1 MEEKSGDPKLEK
13 IRNHAFSL
21 LSFRQRQ
28 TTNLHID
35 PEIYRRGEAI
45 GPEFQKIRAER
56 DSILVFADDDPF
68 ANFGHPCR
76 YLLYEAESGDFEAER
91 PARFPPVRDVR
102 EPRKLIPFHEPKKF
116 IVDPNLFR
124 VRWPIWRCPILR
136 RKGRRYAILFSGMS
150 NKRHLNDME
159 FLYRTLVDI
168 YGFDTANI
176 QVLNYDGTLNTQD
189 GVQAQWPGDSSAYRI
204 QVDGEGNQAGFES
217 AIDSLKPRLKAA
229 DTLLIHCNNHGD
241 YDNTPGSAYLCT
253 YSNWGQYYNAD
264 FSAKIAELP
273 HFRQLIVM
281 LEQCN
286 SGGFNASII
295 ANSPADATS
304 VASAA
309 TESQSSYVTADGN
322 WDPFARDWIA
332 AQAGSDPFGAAL
344 AFNPDSN
351 GNGEVEA
358 SEAFDYADAVKDP
371 RDSPNFSQS
380 SAAGGAIGLGQ
391 DYHIWWWWC
400 IILREILEER
410 RFRIPPEEY
419 GDRLKRLIPEL
430 EKLTEHIDKQSDA
443 LRTETAER
451 LRALVDD
458 HFR

>member
-1 MEEKSGDPKLEK
+1 MAQTSDDPKLEK
-13 IRNHAFSL
+13 IRDHAFSR
-21 LSFRQRQ
+21 LSFQQRE
-28 TTNLHID
+28 TTNLHLD
-35 PEIYRRGEAI
+35 PQIHRRGDII
-45 GPEFQKIRAER
+45 GPEFQEIRAKH
-56 DSILVFADDDPF
+56 DSLLVFADDDPF
-68 ANFGHPCR
+68 ANFGHSCR
-76 YLLYEAESGDFEAER
+76 YLLYDAKSGDFDSER

-116 IVDPNLFR
+116 IADPNLFR
-124 VRWPIWRCPILR
+124 IRWPIWRCPVLWAE
-136 RKGRRYAILFSGMS
+136 GTRYAILYSGMS

-159 FLYRTLVDI
+159 FLYRTLIDI
-168 YGFDTANI
+168 YNFDPSHI
-176 QVLNYDGTLNTQD
+176 QVISYDGTLNTQD
-189 GVQAQWPGDSSAYRI
+189 GVQAHWPGDGSAYRI
-204 QVDGEGNQAGFES
+204 QVNGQGNRAAFEN
-217 AIDSLKPRLKAA
+217 AVNNLKPELKAD
-229 DTLLIHCNNHGD
+229 DTILIHCNNHGD
-241 YDNTPGSAYLCT
+241 YDGTPGSSYLCT
-253 YSNWGQYYNAD
+253 YPSWGKYYNAD
-264 FSAKIAELP
+264 FSAKIGELP

-295 ANSPADATS
+295 ANSPASASS

-309 TESQSSYVTADGN
+309 IESQSSYVTADGN

-332 AQAGSDPFGAAL
+332 AQTGSNPFGAAL

-351 GNGEVEA
+351 GNGKIEA
-358 SEAFDYADAVKDP
+358 SEAFNYANTVRDS

-400 IILREILEER
+400 IILREVLEEW

-419 GDRLKRLIPEL
+419 HERLKRLEPEL
-430 EKLTEHIDKQSDA
+430 AKLTAHIDGQSDS
-443 LRTETAER
+443 LRKETAEQIH
-451 LRALVDD
+451 ALVAK